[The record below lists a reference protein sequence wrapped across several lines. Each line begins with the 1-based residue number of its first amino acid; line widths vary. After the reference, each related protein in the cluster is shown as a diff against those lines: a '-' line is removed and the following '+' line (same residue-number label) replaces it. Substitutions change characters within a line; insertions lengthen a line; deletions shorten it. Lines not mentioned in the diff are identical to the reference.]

1 MSCIRFAFSR
11 YKAFLQEGLSTHPL
25 IHGSIGP
32 SVTLLLFGLLGATIG
47 LVPALYPKR
56 FFLMWSIKLP

>member
-32 SVTLLLFGLLGATIG
+32 SVTLLLFGLLGATYAVYI
-47 LVPALYPKR
+47 A
-56 FFLMWSIKLP
+56 MIKADFSSG